1 MGLEVRREA
10 PNRPVVESIT
20 MAKATPKI
28 ALNQSENIPYD
39 RLVLSQKNVRR
50 IKDGVTIEDLAED
63 IALRRGLL
71 QSLNV
76 RPLRDETG
84 AETGQY
90 EVPAGGRRFLALGI
104 LIKQKRMAKD
114 QPTPCIVNRNETTSA
129 EDDSLAE
136 NMKRES
142 LHPLDE
148 FRAFKILHD
157 QGLGEED
164 IAARYKVTADTVKQR
179 LRLADVSPK
188 LLDLYG
194 KGELKL
200 EQVKAFS
207 ITSDHARQEDVWATV
222 SRSHVQEPYYIKR
235 LLTETAVRADD
246 RRAAYVGADAYEAA
260 GGIVLR
266 DLFQQDSGGWFQDP
280 ALLEKLVLDKLQAD
294 AGTVK
299 AEGWKWV
306 AAAID
311 FSYGHTSGLRRVY
324 SEPTEMSEEELARH
338 DALQAEYDKLDAE
351 YAEVSDYDEEI
362 EKKLDALGNELDA
375 LNSRPDVYDPDEVAR
390 AGAFVTLDSNG
401 DLRIERGFVKPE
413 DEVPV
418 HQSGTDEYAAD
429 GDAPVNGRQAGQE
442 DSVGGSASN
451 DASPE
456 EADEVIRPLPDRLIM
471 DLTAQRTLAL
481 RNALAQD
488 VDTAFVAVLHVLVLQ
503 TFYHYASESCL
514 ELSLKSASFSQVQ
527 GLGSSVWA
535 KEIAQRHDDWGRELP
550 KSTDALWGFLLVLDT
565 ASRQALFA
573 HCAAQGLNAVIEPW
587 NKRPG
592 AIAHAD
598 QIART
603 IGFDMAEAGWEPT
616 EEAYIGRV
624 TKRRILEA
632 VREAKGEEQ
641 AYLMEDAPKAKM
653 VTEAV
658 RVLKGSGWLPEV
670 LRLDPVVDAD
680 GLADAGSGDESTELP
695 AYLSENAGE
704 PIDGDPAVETMQ
716 AAE

>member
-1 MGLEVRREA
+1 
-10 PNRPVVESIT
+10 

-28 ALNQSENIPYD
+28 SLNLSENIPYD

-76 RPLRDETG
+76 RPLLDDAG
-84 AETGQY
+84 AETGHY

-114 QPTPCIVNRNETTSA
+114 QPTPCIVNRDATTSA

-148 FRAFKILHD
+148 FRAFKVLHD

-194 KGELKL
+194 KGGLKL

-222 SRSHVQEPYYIKR
+222 SRSTVQEPYYIKR

-246 RRAAYVGADAYEAA
+246 RRAVYVGADAYEAA
-260 GGIVLR
+260 GGIILR
-266 DLFQQDSGGWFQDP
+266 DLFQQDGGGWFQDP

-294 AGTVK
+294 AQTVK

-311 FSYGHTSGLRRVY
+311 FGYGHTSGLRRVY
-324 SEPTEMSEEELARH
+324 SEPAEMNEWELARY
-338 DALQAEYDKLDAE
+338 DALQNEYDKLDAE
-351 YAEVSDYDEEI
+351 YAETSERNEET
-362 EKKLDALGNELDA
+362 EKTLHELSNELDA
-375 LNSRPDVYDPDEVAR
+375 LNDRPDVYNPDEVER
-390 AGAFVTLDSNG
+390 AGAFVTLGSNG
-401 DLRIERGFVKPE
+401 EVRVERGFVRPE
-413 DEVPV
+413 DEAPD
-418 HQSGTDEYAAD
+418 DESNMDDDVDDDDTNVTGQRPGQAD
-429 GDAPVNGRQAGQE
+429 RDR
-442 DSVGGSASN
+442 SATSN
-451 DASPE
+451 DASPDE
-456 EADEVIRPLPDRLIM
+456 QDEVIRPLPDRLIL

-488 VDTAFVAVLHVLVLQ
+488 VDTAFVAVLHALVLQ
-503 TFYHYASESCL
+503 TFFHYASDSCL

-527 GLGSSVWA
+527 GLGGSVWA
-535 KEIAQRHDDWGRELP
+535 KEIAERHDNWGRELP
-550 KSTDALWGFLLVLDT
+550 KATTALWDFLLALDP
-565 ASRQALFA
+565 ASRLALFA
-573 HCAAQGLNAVIEPW
+573 HCAAHGLNAVIEPW

-616 EEAYIGRV
+616 EDSYLGRV

-641 AYLMEDAPKAKM
+641 AYLMEDAPKPKM
-653 VTEAV
+653 VTEAA
-658 RVLKGSGWLPEV
+658 RLLKGSGWLPEV
-670 LRLDPVVDAD
+670 LRLDGASPDASIEP
-680 GLADAGSGDESTELP
+680 DAAAADESTELP
-695 AYLSENAGE
+695 AYLSENSHQHA
-704 PIDGDPAVETMQ
+704 DGDHAAETMQ

>member
-1 MGLEVRREA
+1 
-10 PNRPVVESIT
+10 

-28 ALNQSENIPYD
+28 SLNQSENIPYD
-39 RLVLSQKNVRR
+39 KLVLSQKNVRR
-50 IKDGVTIEDLAED
+50 IKDGVTIEYLAED

-104 LIKQKRMAKD
+104 LIKQKRLAKD
-114 QPTPCIVNRNETTSA
+114 QPTPCIVNRDETTSA
-129 EDDSLAE
+129 EDDSLTE

-207 ITSDHARQEDVWATV
+207 ITSDHTRQEDVWATV

-246 RRAAYVGADAYEAA
+246 RRAVYVGAEAYETA

-266 DLFQQDSGGWFQDP
+266 DLFQQDGGGWFQDP

-294 AGTVK
+294 GETVK

-311 FSYGHTSGLRRVY
+311 FGYGHTSGLRRVY
-324 SEPTEMSEEELARH
+324 GEPTPLSEEELARQ
-338 DALQAEYDKLDAE
+338 DQLQAEFDKLDAG
-351 YAEVSDYDEEI
+351 YAEAPDYDEET
-362 EKKLDALGNELDA
+362 EKKLEALGNELDA
-375 LNSRPDVYDPDEVAR
+375 LNDRPDVYDPDEVAR
-390 AGAFVTLDSNG
+390 AGAFVTLDSDG
-401 DLRIERGFVKPE
+401 ELRIERGFVKPE
-413 DEVPV
+413 DEAPID
-418 HQSGTDEYAAD
+418 QSSADEDAAD
-429 GDAPVNGRQAGQE
+429 GEASVNGRQA

-451 DASPE
+451 DVSTE
-456 EADEVIRPLPDRLIM
+456 ESDEVIRPLPDRLIM

-488 VDTAFVAVLHVLVLQ
+488 VDTAFVAVLHSLVLQ

-527 GLGSSVWA
+527 GLGGSVWA
-535 KEIAQRHDDWGRELP
+535 KEIAERHDNWGRELP
-550 KSTDALWGFLLVLDT
+550 RSTDALWDFLFVLDP

-592 AIAHAD
+592 AIAHAN

-641 AYLMEDAPKAKM
+641 AYLMEDSPKAKM

-670 LRLDPVVDAD
+670 LRLDAVIEADPPVDT
-680 GLADAGSGDESTELP
+680 DAGAESTELP
-695 AYLSENAGE
+695 AYLSDNAGE
-704 PIDGDPAVETMQ
+704 PVDGNPATEAMQ